1 MVFSAE
7 NALQAHEAEQRYVEN
22 KVRKQARYDLTRRGI
37 VATET
42 EIAKWKRER
51 IEDYD
56 RHFADSSKLM
66 QNVRDTV

>member
-22 KVRKQARYDLTRRGI
+22 DMRKQARYDLARRGI

-42 EIAKWKRER
+42 EIAKWKKENLKN
-51 IEDYD
+51 IE
-56 RHFADSSKLM
+56 SSE
-66 QNVRDTV
+66 QVRGITFL